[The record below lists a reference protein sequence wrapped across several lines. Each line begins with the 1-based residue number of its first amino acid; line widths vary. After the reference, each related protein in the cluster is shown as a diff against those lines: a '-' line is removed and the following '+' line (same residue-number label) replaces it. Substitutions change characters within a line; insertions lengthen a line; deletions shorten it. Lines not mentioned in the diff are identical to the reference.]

1 MTRHRYSLCQQELN
15 SRTCAMRGR
24 IVRPAP
30 TGTPPPPL
38 GVVVIV
44 TELGRRVLML
54 FGLTALLPRRRRTLT
69 RTIG

>member
-15 SRTCAMRGR
+15 SRTCAMRGC

-30 TGTPPPPL
+30 TGAPPPPL

-44 TELGRRVLML
+44 TQLGGMVLML
-54 FGLTALLPRRRRTLT
+54 FGLTVLLLGRRRTMT